1 MYFVNLIL
9 NDLNFSNS
17 SARAS
22 APQPAGPPPRSRAT
36 WGPRARRAAPCR
48 PEPGGPPPHLA
59 ARGRS
64 RTAGLSVVAREAVAR
79 PERGCPRSRV
89 CGAPSPP
96 CGGRSSAPWPSRPA
110 AARLG
115 AEGALAAPFSSAP
128 GPRVPTP
135 VRGPGAGRRRREA
148 SGSQSAGELRR
159 ARPKARSHCRE
170 EDKGSPGDQKEGM
183 RLERP
188 RAAGGLNP
196 FPGGVL
202 FHPLFSS
209 SKSIQL
215 GADVWP
221 PCALM
226 HGWAC
231 VFLETFS
238 NCLSSYFL
246 DRALPCRREWT
257 FLKAFDARRQ
267 TALRKG
273 RQFGLVV

>member
-135 VRGPGAGRRRREA
+135 RASAGPVFCARPGAGTWR
-148 SGSQSAGELRR
+148 GQT
-159 ARPKARSHCRE
+159 
-170 EDKGSPGDQKEGM
+170 QK
-183 RLERP
+183 
-188 RAAGGLNP
+188 GGLGLP
-196 FPGGVL
+196 ERGGAETCPPEGSK
-202 FHPLFSS
+202 PLQRRGQR
-209 SKSIQL
+209 KSR
-215 GADVWP
+215 GP
-221 PCALM
+221 
-226 HGWAC
+226 
-231 VFLETFS
+231 E
-238 NCLSSYFL
+238 
-246 DRALPCRREWT
+246 
-257 FLKAFDARRQ
+257 
-267 TALRKG
+267 G
-273 RQFGLVV
+273 RDEA